1 MEGTSDDDDAGL
13 SYLLDM
19 DGWVSEVGGGFWIKA
34 CVYRTAACDSAPH
47 GISYSLT
54 LHKPCGERVIGYDN
68 AHPFVKR
75 RGMRRTTGLT
85 RDHRHYR
92 DLIEPY
98 VFTSAAKLVEDF
110 WADVFRFLR
119 EEGVT

>member
-1 MEGTSDDDDAGL
+1 
-13 SYLLDM
+13 M
-19 DGWVSEVGGGFWIKA
+19 DGWVSEVGNGFWIKA
-34 CVYRTAACDSAPH
+34 RVYRTEARDTAPH

-54 LHKPCGERVIGYDN
+54 LHKPGGERVIGYDN
-68 AHPFVKR
+68 AHSFVRK
-75 RGMRRTTGLT
+75 RGMKRMTELA

-98 VFTSAAKLVEDF
+98 PFTSAAKLVEDF
-110 WADVFRFLR
+110 WADVARFLR

>member
-1 MEGTSDDDDAGL
+1 MEGTSDDDAGL

-19 DGWVSEVGGGFWIKA
+19 DGWVSEVGGGFLIRA
-34 CVYRTAACDSAPH
+34 RVHRTEASDSAPH

-54 LHKPCGERVIGYDN
+54 LHEPGGQRVIGYDN
-68 AHPFVKR
+68 AHSFVKK
-75 RGMRRTTGLT
+75 RGMKRITGLT

-92 DLIEPY
+92 NLTEAYP
-98 VFTSAAKLVEDF
+98 FTSAARLLEDF
-110 WADVFRFLR
+110 WADVERFLQ